1 MIDDVR
7 RRRSQIVST
16 FPIARIE
23 LLHAITLQI
32 LLNLNLLLLLRK
44 SNILQPHPTLPIT
57 LLVHLLHLHPHRHL
71 HTIQPTLKGLD
82 VALLVAD

>member
-1 MIDDVR
+1 MIHDVR

-16 FPIARIE
+16 FPIPRIV

-57 LLVHLLHLHPHRHL
+57 LLIHLLHLHTHSHL
-71 HTIQPTLKGLD
+71 HTIQPTLKSLD
-82 VALLVAD
+82 VSLLIAD